1 MFIGLS
7 TWMFIWSQ
15 IACSSSRFVEMTFPS
30 LLLILYEEAPSLVN
44 RRVITMLLP

>member
-15 IACSSSRFVEMTFPS
+15 MFASSSRLVEMVFS
-30 LLLILYEEAPSLVN
+30 FLDMILYEELPD
-44 RRVITMLLP
+44 LLN